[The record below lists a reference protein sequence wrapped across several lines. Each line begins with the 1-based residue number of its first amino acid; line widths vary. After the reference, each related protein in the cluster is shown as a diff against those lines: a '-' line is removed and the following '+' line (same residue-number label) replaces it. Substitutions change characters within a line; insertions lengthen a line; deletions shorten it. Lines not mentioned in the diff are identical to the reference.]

1 MPLKTTQG
9 RIWKGVRSFFSFW
22 KHFLIGDSPILA
34 LGVLLI
40 LAADY
45 LLRNS
50 GFLAPVLSVTMVLVL
65 MAIAVYQ
72 KTRHKNSKL

>member
-34 LGVLLI
+34 LGVLVN
-40 LAADY
+40 LAVDF
-45 LLRNS
+45 LLRNF
-50 GFLAPVLSVTMVLVL
+50 GLLAPVLSVTMVLVL
-65 MAIAVYQ
+65 LAIAVYQ
-72 KTRHKNSKL
+72 KTRRKNSY